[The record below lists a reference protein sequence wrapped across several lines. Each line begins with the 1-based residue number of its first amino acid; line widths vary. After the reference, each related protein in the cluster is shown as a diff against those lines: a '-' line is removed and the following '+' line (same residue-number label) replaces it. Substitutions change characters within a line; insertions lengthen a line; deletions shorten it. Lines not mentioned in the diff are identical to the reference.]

1 MLSIEVFT
9 RPRIEIFSYWKQF
22 EKFCFSF
29 VRKTGNN
36 ALFSKL
42 KLFKIVRSLLDTFSF
57 SMFEK
62 RMKFE
67 KNKED
72 FSIIL
77 HLSWN

>member
-9 RPRIEIFSYWKQF
+9 RPRIEIFSYGKQF
-22 EKFCFSF
+22 ENFCFSF

-77 HLSWN
+77 HLS